1 MAPTAV
7 NFYSTQS
14 QLVQNSRAGGRGETL
29 IPHYDGGKLEV
40 YHMKYTSPASNGPA
54 ATNVISMGY
63 LPQGL
68 IIPHLTALIASDF
81 GSTTTIDVGLNE
93 FKKNDGT
100 VVAAD
105 DDEFWNDLD
114 VSGQAVNTTL
124 AATGVAAVKNS
135 GFLLEGFA
143 EVIVTL
149 ASAGMQAAATLD
161 LFFVVARG
169 N

>member
-7 NFYSTQS
+7 NFRSTQS
-14 QLVQNSRAGGRGETL
+14 QLIQSARAGGRGDTL
-29 IPHYDGGKLEV
+29 IPHGDGGKLEIF
-40 YHMKYTSPASNGPA
+40 HMKYTSPASGGPA

-68 IIPHLTALIASDF
+68 LIPHLTSLICSDF

-93 FKKNDGT
+93 YKKNNGT
-100 VVAAD
+100 LVAAAPEKLWD
-105 DDEFWNDLD
+105 NLD
-114 VSGQAVNTTL
+114 VSGAAVNTTL

-135 GFLLEGFA
+135 GLLLDGFA